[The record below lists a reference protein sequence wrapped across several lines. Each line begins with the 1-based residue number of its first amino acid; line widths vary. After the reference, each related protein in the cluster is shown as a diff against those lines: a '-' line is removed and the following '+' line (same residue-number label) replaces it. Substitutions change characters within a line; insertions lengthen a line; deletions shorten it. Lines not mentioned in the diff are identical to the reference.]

1 MLMRRGLG
9 SALAGQ
15 RPASLRMG
23 REMQGSTVGL
33 LGLSPTAQSLAALL
47 RAMGVHLTGYDPAI
61 HYSSPLWAN
70 LQIRPVTL
78 PELMSGSDAI
88 SVQMHFASRYR
99 GFINEQTLSTCRPRQ
114 LWVSTSRSHLFDA
127 PALARALTDGR
138 IESCLIDGAETG
150 FAAKGTPLHGVDNLY
165 LTPRL
170 GSNTRE
176 ARTRA
181 SWYVAQHMHDA
192 LLPRPIGV
200 RFDDS
205 GADAVAAVPGMTAD
219 EASWAPAQSST
230 T

>member
-1 MLMRRGLG
+1 
-9 SALAGQ
+9 
-15 RPASLRMG
+15 
-23 REMQGSTVGL
+23 
-33 LGLSPTAQSLAALL
+33 
-47 RAMGVHLTGYDPAI
+47 
-61 HYSSPLWAN
+61 
-70 LQIRPVTL
+70 
-78 PELMSGSDAI
+78 
-88 SVQMHFASRYR
+88 
-99 GFINEQTLSTCRPRQ
+99 
-114 LWVSTSRSHLFDA
+114 
-127 PALARALTDGR
+127 
-138 IESCLIDGAETG
+138 
-150 FAAKGTPLHGVDNLY
+150 VDNLY

-205 GADAVAAVPGMTAD
+205 GAVAVAAVPGMTAD